1 MIQRQLQQD
10 RSGCGLACVAMLA
23 GIGYAQAR
31 GLAQALGVGPKPY
44 RYRVGAGSRTARDGY
59 LTDAR
64 QLRRMLKLLGLRSE
78 AEREVSDWDECDGD
92 GIVAINYDAANDS
105 WHWVVHLRD
114 RNGACVLDPNARV
127 RSERRTDFGRMRPV
141 RFIPV
146 SLDPR

>member
-1 MIQRQLQQD
+1 MIHRQLQQD

-31 GLAQALGVGPKPY
+31 TLALALGVGSRAY
-44 RYRVGAGSRTARDGY
+44 RYRAGAGSHPVREGY

-64 QLRRMLKLLGLRSE
+64 QLRRMLKLLGLRTE
-78 AEREVSDWDECDGD
+78 AEREVSGWRECDGT
-92 GIVAINYDAANDS
+92 GIVGINHDAVNDT

-114 RNGACVLDPNARV
+114 ATGAYVLDPNARV
-127 RSERRTDFGRMRPV
+127 RSERRSDFGRMRPV

-146 SLDPR
+146 SLEPR